1 MKKTLLILLF
11 VSSIGFYFG
20 NLSCNRTNF
29 SAEISTVDSLS
40 AEANKYL
47 TQLNSIDSS
56 SVMLLA
62 PIISEDLNWT
72 KDSLTKEDL
81 KNSSIFLSKLKTGK
95 KLVARFPYEYSR
107 LKLELTKS
115 LDQLSDLKTDLTNT
129 SIEREEATKYINDEK
144 SALQI
149 IVKQQNGL
157 FGQLNALNDYTEVR
171 TAFYQMVHSDIK

>member
-1 MKKTLLILLF
+1 MKKTFLILLIISSF
-11 VSSIGFYFG
+11 VFYFA

-29 SAEISTVDSLS
+29 GTEISIVDSLS
-40 AEANKYL
+40 AEANKFL
-47 TQLNSIDSS
+47 TQLNALDSS
-56 SVMLLA
+56 EVMLLA
-62 PIISEDLNWT
+62 PIISEDLEWT

-107 LKLELTKS
+107 LKLELQKS
-115 LDQLSDLKTDLTNT
+115 LDQLSDLKSDLSNS

-157 FGQLNALNDYTEVR
+157 FGQFNALNDYKEVR
-171 TAFYQMVHSDIK
+171 TAFYQMVHSNVK